1 MDLTVINSLTI
12 SEAWWR
18 ALRACLAQGYEYTI
32 TSGSTGTQD
41 KKRREL
47 DMVAI
52 QITKPGIRPLVP
64 DVPAGVPAPTDDAY
78 LNDYLHYLLTDA
90 KAPDEEYTYGMYIQD
105 QFAEVVEMYKRGGFE
120 TNQAT
125 ITVGDKS
132 SIYLGDPPCLRLI
145 DTRVRYGALHWIVYF
160 RSWDCWGGLPS
171 NLGGL
176 QLAKEMMADMI
187 GVEDGELFAFSKGLH
202 IYDSEWEV
210 AEMVA
215 RLEEEKKPSD
225 IY

>member
-1 MDLTVINSLTI
+1 MHMTVIDALTI

-18 ALRACLAQGYEYTI
+18 ALRACLSQGYEYAI
-32 TSGSTGTQD
+32 SSGSTGTQD
-41 KKRREL
+41 KRRKEL

-52 QITKPGIRPLVP
+52 HITSPCIRPLVP
-64 DVPAGVPAPTDDAY
+64 DVPTGVPAPTDDTY
-78 LNDYLHYLLTDA
+78 LQGYLHYLLTDA
-90 KAPDEEYTYGMYIQD
+90 KAPNEDYTYGMYIQD
-105 QFAEVVEMYKRGGFE
+105 QYAEVIDMYKRGGFE

-125 ITVGDKS
+125 ITIGDRS

-145 DTRVRYGALHWIVYF
+145 DTRVRYGALHWVVYF

-187 GVEDGELFAFSKGLH
+187 GVSDGELFAFSKGLH
-202 IYDSEWEV
+202 IYDSEWEI

-215 RLEEEKKPSD
+215 RVGELSV
-225 IY
+225 